1 VHPVLLLALYVAVIF
16 APLGLALVQGKP
28 PRPFQDELASGLA
41 LVAFAMLLAEF
52 VLSGR
57 FRAISGRMGMDVTMR
72 FHQLLART
80 ALALIVLHPF
90 LYTTPINPPLPWDV
104 TRQLTLN
111 LGGWSIVTG
120 IVTFL
125 LLPVLVLTAIF
136 RDQLAWK
143 YEIWRLLHGL
153 GALLIAL
160 FGTHHVIAAGRYSG
174 DPLLAGYW
182 LLLLALAA
190 ASLVWVY
197 AVKPAY
203 QLFHPYVVKSARRV
217 ADQTWEL
224 AIEPQGHSGLK
235 FSAGQFVWLNVGHT
249 PFSLSENPFSMSSA
263 PSDHPE
269 IAFLI
274 KEAGD
279 FSCSL
284 GSISPGTKAYLDGP
298 HGNLTLERRQGRGIA
313 LLGVGVG
320 IAPLISILREL
331 VRAGDPR
338 PIILVYGNRRKED
351 IAYQD
356 EIDVLDQRN
365 NISVFHVLSRPPD
378 GWKGLTGR
386 VDPERIRSLFSFAE
400 AENWLYFVC
409 GPPAMMDASEEALI
423 ALGVPPSQIISER
436 FRYD

>member
-1 VHPVLLLALYVAVIF
+1 MHPVLLLALYVAVIF

-249 PFSLSENPFSMSSA
+249 PFSLSENPISMSSA

-338 PIILVYGNRRKED
+338 PIILVYGNRR
-351 IAYQD
+351 
-356 EIDVLDQRN
+356 QR
-365 NISVFHVLSRPPD
+365 
-378 GWKGLTGR
+378 
-386 VDPERIRSLFSFAE
+386 
-400 AENWLYFVC
+400 
-409 GPPAMMDASEEALI
+409 
-423 ALGVPPSQIISER
+423 
-436 FRYD
+436 RYCLPR